1 MLALNYDFGDCEAV
15 MSYFYCSVFG
25 EMIEF
30 IYSIFIPYT
39 SNILVYNKEL
49 FDNDF
54 FNGEFLL
61 LSRDELLGVGILA
74 PSPKSSSSTDDD
86 FD

>member
-1 MLALNYDFGDCEAV
+1 M
-15 MSYFYCSVFG
+15 
-25 EMIEF
+25 
-30 IYSIFIPYT
+30 
-39 SNILVYNKEL
+39 VYYKEL

-61 LSRDELLGVGILA
+61 LSSDELLGVGILA
-74 PSPKSSSSTDDD
+74 PSPKSSSSTDED